1 MGDFTVGNTY
11 SFTTL
16 APGVLG
22 ASYTNAKVIG
32 IVNYSVAVSITNVDY
47 LQKVVYPLLPA
58 GSPSNYEDYNYI
70 IFSTSNNS
78 KLVLAEAWI
87 NQNSI
92 NLVTGTQIDISIFNT
107 SLSQVSALQKQLS
120 AMGFNDFTITTSN
133 GSSSAASTSST
144 STSSTSTS
152 TSSS

>member
-1 MGDFTVGNTY
+1 MAYNFQIGSSY

-22 ASYTNAKVIG
+22 ASYTNAKVLG
-32 IVNYSVAVSITNVDY
+32 IVDYNVAVSITNVNY

-78 KLVLAEAWI
+78 KLVLATTWI
-87 NQNSI
+87 NENSI
-92 NLVTGTQIDISIFNT
+92 QLITGTNITVNIANG
-107 SLSQVSALQKQLS
+107 SLSIIPLLQQQLT
-120 AMGFNDFTITTSN
+120 AMGLTDFNI
-133 GSSSAASTSST
+133 STSQSTPAST
-144 STSSTSTS
+144 STS
-152 TSSS
+152 